1 MRFFARLRPPRPTGY
16 RLEPRPPGPRLPGP
30 SRRARIAAFLRDH
43 EEILLYAV
51 AAVAYIAIGLA
62 AKQALAW
69 MIEAAIFLWLTVWL
83 LPDAIRWAW
92 RRRR

>member
-1 MRFFARLRPPRPTGY
+1 MRLPAPPSLPRLRITRPNGRSRD
-16 RLEPRPPGPRLPGP
+16 RLL
-30 SRRARIAAFLRDH
+30 AFLRDH
-43 EEILLYAV
+43 EEILLYAL

-69 MIEAAIFLWLTVWL
+69 MIEAAIFLWLVVWL
-83 LPDAIRWAW
+83 IPDALRWAW

>member
-1 MRFFARLRPPRPTGY
+1 MRLLARLIPPRPPAGGS
-16 RLEPRPPGPRLPGP
+16 EPPPPGPARG
-30 SRRARIAAFLRDH
+30 ARIAAFLRDH
-43 EEILLYAV
+43 EEILLYAL

-69 MIEAAIFLWLTVWL
+69 MIEAAIFLWLVVWL
-83 LPDAIRWAW
+83 LPDAVRWAW